1 MWPMSIEV
9 THACNPSLQE
19 GDVGESCESQ
29 ANLGFTVVQRSIGL
43 HSETLSLKK
52 LNTAC
57 TYSFIFKM
65 CIENKR
71 KILPLIETFRS
82 ILS

>member
-9 THACNPSLQE
+9 THTCSPYLQE

-29 ANLGFTVVQRSIGL
+29 ANPGFTVVQSSIGL
-43 HSETLSLKK
+43 HSETLSFKK

-57 TYSFIFKM
+57 IYSFILK
-65 CIENKR
+65 CV
-71 KILPLIETFRS
+71 
-82 ILS
+82 